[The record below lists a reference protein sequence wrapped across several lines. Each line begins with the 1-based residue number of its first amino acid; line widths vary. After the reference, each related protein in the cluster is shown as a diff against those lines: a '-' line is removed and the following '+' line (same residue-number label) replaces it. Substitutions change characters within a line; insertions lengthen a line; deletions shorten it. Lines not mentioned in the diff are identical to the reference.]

1 MKASDI
7 MQAMLDAGA
16 PIEAAMIALRALE
29 AKDAEIEQRRA
40 GDRERKRRQRAKPE
54 DTAGTVTG
62 QSRDIPVTVTD
73 APLPLP
79 PNENISNPPTPT
91 PGYNTPARKAGKTT
105 IAKPDGVTAETW
117 RDFTDHRKRK
127 GGITQT
133 ALAGIEREAKAAGWP
148 MEAALAEVVTRNWQ
162 GFKADWVKDIQKPNG
177 QGSQTDPLMAGFLA
191 RQARNAEFADP

>member
-1 MKASDI
+1 MSVIATAVRHLMAAGVTGEALLSAIADMEAEIRAEPKARSTAAVRQERYRRNKAS
-7 MQAMLDAGA
+7 Q
-16 PIEAAMIALRALE
+16 
-29 AKDAEIEQRRA
+29 
-40 GDRERKRRQRAKPE
+40 
-54 DTAGTVTG
+54 TVT
-62 QSRDIPVTVTD
+62 SD